1 LSNGVECM
9 HFVRNHFCKIGAP
22 KQCIHSRNK
31 SFLSF
36 YITKVFKLLESNP
49 NHHFLQWSRM
59 DAFSVKPFSQLR
71 YPEILHSGP
80 KHKFCI
86 FSHAEGLQSAPNHS
100 QT

>member
-49 NHHFLQWSRM
+49 NHHFFAM
-59 DAFSVKPFSQLR
+59 
-71 YPEILHSGP
+71 E
-80 KHKFCI
+80 
-86 FSHAEGLQSAPNHS
+86 
-100 QT
+100 